1 MKIIKNLRLV
11 TILAKTKFLENKD
24 ILYIEHNQKNLIE
37 LDSQSSSSDEKEEH
51 EDCHEECGEDMDEN
65 DRKISDA
72 KKKRK
77 WKKRRSISDEL
88 NQIKLI

>member
-51 EDCHEECGEDMDEN
+51 EDCHEECGKDMDEN